1 MLGIPENEGLM
12 PISSGLLI
20 QEFYPQT
27 LTETTDTQGSVV
39 NTWTDGTA
47 FRGRLS
53 SLPIDE
59 RMSQDKQTVFASH
72 KLYCN
77 AFVLIESQRIRNSD
91 STRYFQ
97 IKGVVNPSNASDHLE
112 ILVLEL
118 D

>member
-1 MLGIPENEGLM
+1 M

-20 QEFYPQT
+20 ETFYPQT
-27 LTETTDTQGSVV
+27 LAETSDGQGGSTMVYS
-39 NTWTDGTA
+39 DGTA

-59 RMSQDKQTVFASH
+59 RWNADKTTVFASH

-77 AFVLIESQRIRNSD
+77 NQTITEAYRIRNSD

-97 IKGVVNPSNASDHLE
+97 INGIINPSNSSDHLE

>member
-1 MLGIPENEGLM
+1 M
-12 PISSGLLI
+12 ISSGLLI
-20 QEFYPQT
+20 ETFTPQT
-27 LTETTDTQGSVV
+27 LTETSDGQGGVTSVFA
-39 NTWTDGTA
+39 DGTA

-59 RMSQDKQTVFASH
+59 RMSADKVTVYASH

-77 AFVLIESQRIRNSD
+77 NQTITESQRIRNSD
-91 STRYFQ
+91 STRYFA
-97 IKGVVNPSNASDHLE
+97 IKGVVNPSNANSHLE

>member
-1 MLGIPENEGLM
+1 M

-20 QEFYPQT
+20 ETFYPQT
-27 LTETTDTQGSVV
+27 LTETSDSQGGVTT
-39 NTWTDGTA
+39 TWADGTA

-53 SLPIDE
+53 SLPINE
-59 RMSQDKQTVFASH
+59 QFNADKTTVFASH

-77 AFVLIESQRIRNSD
+77 NQTITEAQRIRND
-91 STRYFQ
+91 GSTRYFQ
-97 IKGVVNPSNASDHLE
+97 IKGVINPSNSSDHLE

>member
-1 MLGIPENEGLM
+1 M
-12 PISSGLLI
+12 PISSGLLT
-20 QEFYPQT
+20 EAFTPQT
-27 LTETTDTQGSVV
+27 LTETDDSQGGVV
-39 NTWTDGTA
+39 STWADGTA

-59 RMSQDKQTVFASH
+59 RMSADKVTVFASH

-77 AFVLIESQRIRNSD
+77 NQTITEAYRIRNSD

-97 IKGVVNPSNASDHLE
+97 VKAVVNPSNSSDHLE

>member
-1 MLGIPENEGLM
+1 M

-20 QEFYPQT
+20 ETFYPQT
-27 LTETTDTQGSVV
+27 LTETADLQGGVTSA
-39 NTWTDGTA
+39 WTDGTA

-59 RMSQDKQTVFASH
+59 RMSQDKITVFASH

-77 AFVLIESQRIRNSD
+77 NQTITEAYRIRNSD

-97 IKGVVNPSNASDHLE
+97 IKGVVNPSNISSHLE
-112 ILVLEL
+112 ITLLEL

>member
-1 MLGIPENEGLM
+1 ME
-12 PISSGLLI
+12 ISSGLLI
-20 QEFYPQT
+20 ETFTPQT
-27 LTETTDTQGSVV
+27 LTETDDGQGGITSS
-39 NTWTDGTA
+39 WADGTA

-59 RMSQDKQTVFASH
+59 RMSADKVTVFASH

-77 AFVLIESQRIRNSD
+77 NQTITEAYRIRNSD

-97 IKGVVNPSNASDHLE
+97 VKAVINPSNSSAHLE

>member
-1 MLGIPENEGLM
+1 M
-12 PISSGLLI
+12 PISAGLLI
-20 QEFYPQT
+20 EAFTPQT
-27 LTETTDTQGSVV
+27 LAETADGQGGITSV
-39 NTWTDGTA
+39 WSDGTA

-59 RMSQDKQTVFASH
+59 RMSQDKTTVFASH

-77 AFVLIESQRIRNSD
+77 NQTITEAARIRNSD

-97 IKGVVNPSNASDHLE
+97 IKGVINPSNSSDHLE